1 VSNVVEFPQQPL
13 SEANIR
19 QMARGNLA
27 AAVAILMK
35 GQPNDDLEQ
44 CLHHINEAWGQVAA
58 LLILRDN
65 P

>member
-1 VSNVVEFPQQPL
+1 
-13 SEANIR
+13 
-19 QMARGNLA
+19 
-27 AAVAILMK
+27 VAILMK

>member
-1 VSNVVEFPQQPL
+1 MSNVVEFPQQPL

-35 GQPNDDLEQ
+35 GQNDDLEQ

-58 LLILRDN
+58 LLILRDD

>member
-1 VSNVVEFPQQPL
+1 
-13 SEANIR
+13 
-19 QMARGNLA
+19 MARGNLA

-35 GQPNDDLEQ
+35 GQNDDLEQ

-58 LLILRDN
+58 LLILRDD